1 MEFIPVL
8 IVILGIISS
17 IVGSKNN
24 KEKEG
29 GRNIDTSKLDRQQKT
44 APRKR
49 QPDTGTAKKEEKG
62 FFQTLQEAFDEEFN
76 KTESAGHTQTDQ
88 KKSEQQ
94 SHRQRDRE
102 QSRRPERETIQKS
115 RSRANSSKNLS
126 DFEKKVTDRSEHAK
140 RALDAKESVYTEGY
154 NKRVEKVRGLGKDVA
169 EEVRYSLGEDSSK
182 MQQRNN
188 SQGNGKN
195 ITSDDL
201 TFDSKSFVNG
211 IIMSEILGKPKSK
224 QNKEKK
230 LG

>member
-102 QSRRPERETIQKS
+102 QSRRPERETIQTS

-154 NKRVEKVRGLGKDVA
+154 NKRAEKVRGLGKDVA

-182 MQQRNN
+182 IQQRNN

>member
-102 QSRRPERETIQKS
+102 QSRRPERETIQTS

-154 NKRVEKVRGLGKDVA
+154 NKRAEKVRGLGKDVA

>member
-1 MEFIPVL
+1 MEYIPVL

-102 QSRRPERETIQKS
+102 QSRRPERETIQTS

-154 NKRVEKVRGLGKDVA
+154 NKRAEKVRGLGKDVA

>member
-102 QSRRPERETIQKS
+102 QSRRPERETIQIS

-154 NKRVEKVRGLGKDVA
+154 NKRAEKVRGLGKDVA

>member
-1 MEFIPVL
+1 MEYIPVL

-29 GRNIDTSKLDRQQKT
+29 RRNIDTSKLDRQQKT

-102 QSRRPERETIQKS
+102 QGRRPERETIQTS

-154 NKRVEKVRGLGKDVA
+154 NKRAEKVRGLGKDVA

>member
-1 MEFIPVL
+1 MEYIPVL

-102 QSRRPERETIQKS
+102 QGRRPERETIQTS

-154 NKRVEKVRGLGKDVA
+154 NKRAEKVRGLGKDVA